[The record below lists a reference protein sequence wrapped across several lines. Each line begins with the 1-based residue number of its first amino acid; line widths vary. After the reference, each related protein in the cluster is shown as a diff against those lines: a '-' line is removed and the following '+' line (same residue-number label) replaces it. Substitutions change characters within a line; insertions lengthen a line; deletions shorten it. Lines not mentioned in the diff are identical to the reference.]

1 MICVPGLVNLPQTF
15 ELEMPAIAMHFFL
28 CFSVCHIVPGLSKL
42 LLPRI
47 NPLALIA
54 FAGGFALT
62 ITYVLIDTK

>member
-1 MICVPGLVNLPQTF
+1 
-15 ELEMPAIAMHFFL
+15 MPYDGNVFL
-28 CFSVCHIVPGLSKL
+28 YFSVCHIVPGLSKL